1 MQCVGWRLPAALCS
15 SGTVLL
21 AWMQGREAKQ
31 ELAAPLPAGTTS
43 ALLRVGGKMPQILVG
58 ETPGGTQGE
67 GMKAQHGWEVTPPGN
82 ARSPQEGLQ
91 VPASQHWGPRVTQ
104 EGPGG
109 QLKAITDFPH
119 NPSAQTGLAPRTDP
133 SPSSSGTHLGK
144 ASNQ

>member
-1 MQCVGWRLPAALCS
+1 MGRNES
-15 SGTVLL
+15 R
-21 AWMQGREAKQ
+21 AWLGG
-31 ELAAPLPAGTTS
+31 GTTRECQEPS
-43 ALLRVGGKMPQILVG
+43 GG
-58 ETPGGTQGE
+58 
-67 GMKAQHGWEVTPPGN
+67 VTGP
-82 ARSPQEGLQ
+82 SI
-91 VPASQHWGPRVTQ
+91 PAWGPRVTQ